1 MATARKTFRFIVSA
15 PTGPA
20 YIASMSPYQ
29 VRALSGSYAP
39 TNGTSSAVSAMHSQW
54 TALGGTGTNI
64 MIPWSGGPK
73 STSGTKLWAH
83 GGGHG
88 DGQNNGLY
96 SFDFAGTT
104 RPTGW
109 LEEYTGV
116 PGITSDSSPGSSG
129 PPPSIHTYDWMVDTG
144 THIYR
149 MGGARYNSG
158 GVCGAWRYTKATGA
172 WLHLPNIP
180 VGGAQGSAIYSAS
193 ANKVLCLERESSFNG
208 YAFYRIAT
216 NDWSAMKNVSTQWL
230 NNPSAAYDPVGNVG
244 LMVSNTNGGSAT
256 SFSFTVNW
264 SAETIT
270 QSANPVASMGTGA
283 SVVWDPTRQRFWV
296 FGGGES
302 FGALHEI
309 NPSGWDV
316 TAHTLT
322 GDVASMQPQAT
333 TKGSLGR
340 WVFMDSWRAIGTV
353 MSRNG
358 PACVIK
364 LPS

>member
-29 VRALSGSYAP
+29 VRAMSGSYAP
-39 TNGTSSAVSAMHSQW
+39 TNGTSSAVSAMHAQW
-54 TALGGTGTNI
+54 TTLGDTGTNI

-88 DGQNNGLY
+88 DGQNNGMY

-172 WLHLPNIP
+172 WLRLPSIP
-180 VGGAQGSAIYSAS
+180 VGGAQGSALYSA
-193 ANKVLCLERESSFNG
+193 AHGKILCLERETSYNG

-216 NDWSAMKNVSTQWL
+216 NDWSAMRYVSTQWL
-230 NNPSAAYDPVGNVG
+230 NTPSAAYDPATNTG
-244 LMVSNTNGGSAT
+244 LMVSDTNGYSAT
-256 SFSFTVNW
+256 SFSFAINW
-264 SAETIT
+264 DAETIT
-270 QSANPVASMGTGA
+270 QSANPVAAMGVGA

-296 FGGGES
+296 FGGGET
-302 FGALHEI
+302 FGTLHEI
-309 NPSGWDV
+309 NPVGWVV
-316 TAHTLT
+316 TPHTLT
-322 GDVASMQPQAT
+322 GDVPSLQPEAT
-333 TKGSLGR
+333 TTGSLGR

-358 PACVIK
+358 PACVIR
-364 LPS
+364 LPA